1 MLVWVPTL
9 SHVSTALVGRSMGSS
24 SDSTD
29 MKGRQKQFPLT
40 APKILSLSS
49 CLHGA
54 GVMKS
59 SPLPQRAQTRPV
71 GGIRWCLT

>member
-1 MLVWVPTL
+1 MLVLVPTL
-9 SHVSTALVGRSMGSS
+9 SHVSTALVVCSTGSS

-40 APKILSLSS
+40 APKMFSLSS
-49 CLHGA
+49 CLHRA
-54 GVMKS
+54 EVMKT
-59 SPLPQRAQTRPV
+59 SPLLQRAQSKPM